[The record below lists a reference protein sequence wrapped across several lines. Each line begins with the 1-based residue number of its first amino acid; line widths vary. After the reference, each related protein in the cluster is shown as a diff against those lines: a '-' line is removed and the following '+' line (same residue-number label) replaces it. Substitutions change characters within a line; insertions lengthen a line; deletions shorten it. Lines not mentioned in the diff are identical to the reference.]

1 MLGHSWI
8 IWNLESCNI
17 LYAECLRARQEGPQ
31 QAALCTLEGLGAP
44 AFPGEV
50 FCDEYRAKEIKQVS
64 LAGFLQILQRYYFCT
79 WQGATESRDGVKHG
93 SDTNF
98 KSENA
103 RCFFF
108 LHKGIYGMQETV
120 GPNCAPNYT
129 ACLLLGQ
136 CLRWGRFFMLGTP

>member
-31 QAALCTLEGLGAP
+31 QAAVCTLEGLGAP

-108 LHKGIYGMQETV
+108 FCTKVFMECKRLWVQTV
-120 GPNCAPNYT
+120 PQIILPASSWDNAFGGVDSLC
-129 ACLLLGQ
+129 
-136 CLRWGRFFMLGTP
+136 

>member
-31 QAALCTLEGLGAP
+31 QAAVCTLEGLGAP

-79 WQGATESRDGVKHG
+79 WQGATESRDGVRHG

-108 LHKGIYGMQETV
+108 CTKVFMECKRLWVQTV
-120 GPNCAPNYT
+120 PQIILPASSWDSAFGGVDSLC
-129 ACLLLGQ
+129 
-136 CLRWGRFFMLGTP
+136 